1 MPHTKLNSLTTLSS
15 LLSTTFWLLAFA
27 TCMSLFTHT
36 AVAQTENTQTEN
48 TQTENAQT
56 KDGIAEFTAKMKSHN
71 GFFTFYHDA
80 EAGKYYLEVPIDAPE
95 FIFQTS
101 LPWGLGSNDIGL
113 DRGQLGA
120 TRLANFHLEGDKALL
135 VEQNTRFRASSSN
148 SAERASIQEAFAD
161 SVIAGFSIAA
171 RNQTAVLIDYTSF
184 LLSDVHGVS
193 SSLER
198 TKQGSFKVAPDRS
211 VIYPERSNSFPENTE
226 LEAKVTFVGK
236 GTGAYLHSVAPDPDA
251 ITLHLHHSFIALP
264 DDNYETRAF
273 HPQSG
278 FWNHTFED
286 YSAPLGQSTTVQ
298 YIPRHRF
305 SADEPIVYYLDP
317 GVPEPV
323 RTALLDGASWW
334 ADAFAAAGFPDG
346 FQVKILPADADPM
359 DVRYNVIQWV
369 HRSTR
374 GWSYGASVT
383 DPRTGEIL
391 KGHVTL
397 GSLRV
402 RQDMKIAQG
411 LLAPYSE
418 QFSDA
423 EKQQRI
429 DAVEAMAL
437 ARIRQL
443 SAHEIGHT
451 LGIAHNFA
459 ASADDRASVMD
470 YPHPLVSID
479 TDTNGLTLAQAYKEG
494 IGLWDKRVIA
504 YGYGTEPLA
513 AVLAQNRA
521 LGLSYISDRDA
532 RAAGG
537 AHPDAHLWDNGS
549 DAVTE
554 LERVLAV
561 RQTALENFGLANLAP
576 NEPISRLRDIFV
588 PMYLLHRYQTEAA
601 VKMLG
606 GVHYEYAIH
615 DGNAEP
621 LRAVN
626 GGQQQRALRQLL
638 RTIAADT
645 LALPPAITQWLQPL
659 AYGEPTNREHFRG
672 ATGLIPDAQAMAAS
686 SAAFSLDLLLHP
698 ERLSRLQQQHE
709 HDDTIPDV
717 AAVLAGIA
725 ETTLIPAQHAQA
737 TALEQQLALTS
748 LTAVVHSYQA
758 ATANALLQAQLQA
771 FLLAQRAEW
780 QAAEPSAMRAFV
792 VDALES
798 WFTRGQWPLTKAQPL
813 PPGSPI

>member
-1 MPHTKLNSLTTLSS
+1 MPHTKLN
-15 LLSTTFWLLAFA
+15 LLSTLATSFWFLIVALSVSMVAPTA
-27 TCMSLFTHT
+27 IAQSETTESQDAISTYTAAMTTH
-36 AVAQTENTQTEN
+36 A
-48 TQTENAQT
+48 
-56 KDGIAEFTAKMKSHN
+56 

-80 EAGKYYLEVPIDAPE
+80 TTGKYYLQVPVDAPE

-120 TRLANFHLEGDKALL
+120 TRLANFHIEGDKVLL
-135 VEQNTRFRASSSN
+135 VEQNTKFRASSPN
-148 SAERASIQEAFAD
+148 AAERASIQEAFAD
-161 SVIAGFSIAA
+161 SVIAGFAVAA
-171 RNQTAVLIDYTSF
+171 KNDTSVLIDYTPF

-193 SSLER
+193 ASLER
-198 TKQGSFKVAPDRS
+198 TKQGSFKVAADRS
-211 VIYPERSNSFPENTE
+211 VVYPERSRSFPENTE
-226 LEAKVTFVGK
+226 LEAKVTFAGK
-236 GTGAYLHSVAPDPDA
+236 GTGAYLRSVAPDPDA

-264 DDNYETRAF
+264 DDGYQPRAF

-278 FWNHTFED
+278 FWSHAFED

-305 SADEPIVYYLDP
+305 SADEPIIYYLDP

-323 RTALLDGASWW
+323 RTALLDGGRWW

-346 FQVKILPADADPM
+346 FRVEILPADADPM

-374 GWSYGASVT
+374 GWSYGASVI

-411 LLAPYSE
+411 LLAPYAEDLTEAE
-418 QFSDA
+418 Q
-423 EKQQRI
+423 QQRLA
-429 DAVEAMAL
+429 AVEAMAL

-459 ASADDRASVMD
+459 ASGDDRASVMD

-479 TDTNGLTLAQAYKEG
+479 TDTNGLTLAAAYKEG
-494 IGLWDKRVIA
+494 IGLWDKRVVA

-513 AVLAQNRA
+513 AVIEQNRA

-532 RAAGG
+532 RPAGG

-554 LERVLAV
+554 LERILAV

-576 NEPISRLRDIFV
+576 NEPISRLQDIFV

-606 GVHYEYAIH
+606 GVHYDYAIH
-615 DGNAEP
+615 DGTAEP

-626 GGQQQRALRQLL
+626 GSQQQRALRQLL
-638 RTIAADT
+638 RTIDADT
-645 LALPPAITQWLQPL
+645 LAVNSTIQGWLQPL
-659 AYGEPTNREHFRG
+659 AYGEPSNREHFRG
-672 ATGLIPDAQAMAAS
+672 ATGLIPDAHAMATS

-698 ERLSRLQQQHE
+698 ERLGRLQQQHA
-709 HDDTIPDV
+709 HDDTIPAV
-717 AAVLAGIA
+717 AAVLNGIA
-725 ETTLIPAQHAQA
+725 ETTLVPAQQAQA

-748 LTAVVHSYQA
+748 LTAIVHSYQA
-758 ATANALLQAQLQA
+758 ATSNALLQAQLQA
-771 FLLAQRAEW
+771 FLLAQRDAW
-780 QAAEPSAMRAFV
+780 QDAAPSATQAFV
-792 VDALES
+792 MNAFES